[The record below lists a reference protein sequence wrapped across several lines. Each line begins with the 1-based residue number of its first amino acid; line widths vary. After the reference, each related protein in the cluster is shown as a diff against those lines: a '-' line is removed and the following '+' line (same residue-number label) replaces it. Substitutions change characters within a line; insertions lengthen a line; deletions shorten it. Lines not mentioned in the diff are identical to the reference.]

1 MKACQLSVLVE
12 NKPGSLSRVTKILA
26 REKINIRSITISSHG
41 ESGVIN
47 AIVDHPKQAQ
57 KALEMDG
64 FSVSLKDI
72 IAVPVDDK
80 PGSFD
85 KLVQLLADKNIN
97 IENSYGFVVES
108 WKKAIIILDIHE
120 LERAKEILEE
130 AGFEILNEEE
140 MSAVEPFHYM
150 KY

>member
-64 FSVSLKDI
+64 LSVSLKDI
-72 IAVPVDDK
+72 IAVHVDDK

-97 IENSYGFVVES
+97 IENSYGFVLES
-108 WKKAIIILDIHE
+108 WKKAIIILDIQE

-150 KY
+150 QY

>member
-1 MKACQLSVLVE
+1 MKAYQLSVLAE

-26 REKINIRSITISSHG
+26 KEKINIRSITISSHG
-41 ESGVIN
+41 EFGIIN
-47 AIVDHPKQAQ
+47 AIVDHPRQAQ
-57 KALEMDG
+57 KALDREG
-64 FSVSLKDI
+64 LSVSLKNI
-72 IAVPVDDK
+72 IAVPIEDK

-97 IENSYGFVVES
+97 IENAYGFVLES
-108 WKKAIIILDIHE
+108 WKKAIIILDIKE
-120 LERAKEILEE
+120 LERAKEILEK

>member
-47 AIVDHPKQAQ
+47 AIVDRPKQAQ

-64 FSVSLKDI
+64 LSVSLKDI

-97 IENSYGFVVES
+97 IENSYGFVLES
-108 WKKAIIILDIHE
+108 WKKAIIILDIQE

-130 AGFEILNEEE
+130 AGFEILNEDE

>member
-47 AIVDHPKQAQ
+47 AIVDRPKQAQ

-64 FSVSLKDI
+64 LSVSLKDI

-97 IENSYGFVVES
+97 IENSYGFVLES
-108 WKKAIIILDIHE
+108 WKKAIIILDIQE

-130 AGFEILNEEE
+130 AGFEILNEDE

-150 KY
+150 RY